1 MIDGKQVLKQVAGIS
16 LKLGL
21 LFMGCGQADK
31 VTTDTNIEESDAHS
45 EAEEKVEAEENTED
59 IEQMEAETNTE
70 AEVKTEAETNT
81 EVGEQAEPGEK
92 VENCDKIATLLYQ
105 GHGSARIITAEGKV
119 IYIDPFMGDGYDIP
133 ADLVL
138 MTHGH
143 YDHTQENLITAKNE
157 GCTVIKW
164 SDALKDGE
172 YKNYDLGF
180 VNIETVEAGYNKNH
194 DVSECVGYILTFS
207 DGIKIYFSGD
217 TSTTPSMSGFAEKK
231 LDAPVFRTELGM
243 FFGKKLLDCPSSE
256 AVKSLKEVPVR
267 EVRRLLHS
275 LPPKELKSVGIKEDI
290 SGSDYDGRLSFM
302 YREGER
308 EGLFLT
314 SVVPEGGVRVGIRGY
329 ETRRLEELKRRTR
342 NPSEE
347 REKRILTELV
357 ALSDET
363 DQVIKEIQQ
372 ISQEHSLWEM
382 FLTK

>member
-16 LKLGL
+16 LIIGL
-21 LFMGCGQADK
+21 LFKGCGQADK

-231 LDAPVFRTELGM
+231 LDYALLCCDGVYNMDVTEASECAKMIGAKHTIPYHMEPAKDKSGFDMSVAESFDAP
-243 FFGKKLLDCPSSE
+243 GKII
-256 AVKSLKEVPVR
+256 LKP
-267 EVRRLLHS
+267 
-275 LPPKELKSVGIKEDI
+275 G
-290 SGSDYDGRLSFM
+290 
-302 YREGER
+302 
-308 EGLFLT
+308 
-314 SVVPEGGVRVGIRGY
+314 
-329 ETRRLEELKRRTR
+329 EELVL
-342 NPSEE
+342 E
-347 REKRILTELV
+347 
-357 ALSDET
+357 
-363 DQVIKEIQQ
+363 
-372 ISQEHSLWEM
+372 
-382 FLTK
+382 